1 MQASSKLLLTNKRLF
16 TLTPL
21 GGPKSFLSGMCLIR
35 IHFIPCTGTKF
46 IIQMMLLRNKA
57 IFPVKNV
64 IVDLIYLFLWQCSGL
79 IYCPI
84 KQTLAE
90 LLSGRKTTISSKHK
104 QSTWA
109 RSKQATANWAAN
121 TTSFPVWRSQ
131 WEAGWQVLGECRWL
145 VMINCQEKWSGFGQ

>member
-1 MQASSKLLLTNKRLF
+1 MQIKFVSHITEMQASSKTFLTNKCPF

-21 GGPKSFLSGMCLIR
+21 GGNECPKWFLSGMCLIG
-35 IHFIPCTGTKF
+35 IHSIPGTGTKF

-57 IFPVKNV
+57 NFPVKNV

-84 KQTLAE
+84 KQTPAE

-109 RSKQATANWAAN
+109 RSKLATASWAAN
-121 TTSFPVWRSQ
+121 PDLICCAKVTKGR
-131 WEAGWQVLGECRWL
+131 QVDR
-145 VMINCQEKWSGFGQ
+145 F